1 MKKVFVLLPA
11 PHPARQLARMALEAA
26 PDGMVVTIQEPTR
39 SLATNALFQC
49 LIREFAK
56 KAGPVMVNNELT
68 TLDADDWRPILVS
81 AFKKETGR
89 LVEFDGSLIM
99 LGGRTRDMGKKEASE
114 FVEFIHAA
122 AAQRGFRLTK
132 IESDGCGAPR

>member
-1 MKKVFVLLPA
+1 MKKQIYILLPQ
-11 PHPARQLARMALEAA
+11 PHPARKLAMMALECAE
-26 PDGMVVTIQEPTR
+26 DGTVMTLQEQTRTLAQNAMIQP
-39 SLATNALFQC
+39 
-49 LIREFAK
+49 LIREFAQ
-56 KAGPVMVNNELT
+56 KAGKVKVNGEPT
-68 TLDADDWRPILVS
+68 ALDADDWRPILVS

-99 LGGRTRDMGKKEASE
+99 LGGRTRDMGKREASE

-132 IESDGCGAPR
+132 VEAE

>member
-1 MKKVFVLLPA
+1 MKQVYVLLPA

-39 SLATNALFQC
+39 SLAQNAMIQP

-56 KAGPVMVNNELT
+56 KAGPVMVNNVLT
-68 TLDADDWRPILVS
+68 TLDADDWRPILAS

-89 LVEFDGSLIM
+89 LVEFDGNLIM
-99 LGGRTRDMGKKEASE
+99 LGARTRDMGKKEASE

-122 AAQRGFRLTK
+122 AASRGFTLTS
-132 IESDGCGAPR
+132 IEPEPR

>member
-1 MKKVFVLLPA
+1 MKQTYVLLPA
-11 PHPARQLARMALEAA
+11 PHPARKLAMMALEAA
-26 PDGMVVTIQEPTR
+26 PDGMVVTIQEPNR
-39 SLATNALFQC
+39 SLAQNAMIQPLV
-49 LIREFAK
+49 REFAK
-56 KAGPVMVNNELT
+56 HVGPVVVNGGME
-68 TLDADDWRPILVS
+68 TLDADDWRPILVA

-89 LVEFDGSLIM
+89 LVEFDGNLIM

-132 IESDGCGAPR
+132 VEGE